1 MVESATL
8 ETCSSVVDRLKTAI
22 AVEMLPIIPADQLKS
37 ADPRKPKPKDQ
48 SNLRVR
54 DICNSLLHMLVYQL
68 TSASSG
74 QVDPNAKA
82 DSNEKDIS
90 HVLGNQLFDSSM
102 KVGNQLVKCLNLPS
116 LQP

>member
-1 MVESATL
+1 MV
-8 ETCSSVVDRLKTAI
+8 DHLKTAV
-22 AVEMLPIIPADQLKS
+22 AVEMLPVIPADKLKS

-68 TSASSG
+68 TSASS
-74 QVDPNAKA
+74 DRADRKA
-82 DSNEKDIS
+82 IANSKEKEIS

-102 KVGNQLVKCLNLPS
+102 KVGNWLARQLSQFMILLVLMHQYCLFAT
-116 LQP
+116 